1 MVSDSA
7 LAVTLAGILVGGTL
21 FGGIVGAGID
31 FVTGNQGWWGVCAL
45 AGLMIGATVTAVL
58 VEGRGRRNPA
68 RTSRE
73 R

>member
-7 LAVTLAGILVGGTL
+7 LAVTLAGILVGSAL

-45 AGLMIGATVTAVL
+45 AGLMIGAIVTAVL
-58 VEGRGRRNPA
+58 LEGRGHRHAVRDGRA
-68 RTSRE
+68 R
-73 R
+73 